1 MLASEDKNSLTP
13 QEEAQLQSVKDAERL
28 LEQEEDIAQ
37 RIENGASI
45 DDAVAQSTEK
55 YGPAGHSEQVQV
67 RVAKRAALLK
77 DGINPYPIRLEI
89 TSSIPDIRST
99 YDGKLQAGEE
109 TEDVVGIAGRVMFIR
124 DTGKLCFA
132 QLQAGD
138 GEKIQAMIS
147 AREVGDESLQD
158 FKKYVD
164 IGDHLFVEG
173 RVVSS
178 QTNELSIMA
187 TKWEIA
193 SKALRPL
200 PTLHEELS
208 DEQRMRKPYLGMITN
223 SLLRDMVRRRYRVV
237 RSLRENFNRR
247 GYIEA
252 ETPILQTIH
261 GGAAARPFTTHMNA
275 FDMNLYLRIAP
286 ELFLKRLLV
295 GGVDKV
301 FEINRN
307 FRNEGVDATHNP
319 EFTMLEAYEAYG
331 DYNTMAKLTKNLVQQ
346 AALDAFGTTEVTL
359 LDGTKYDLGGEWAE
373 ISMYESLSEKLG
385 EEITSSTSVEKLKE
399 FARSLNEEVDPVTN
413 HGKLVEQL
421 WEHFYADP
429 RTLWAPTFVR
439 DFPVETSPLTKSK
452 PSDPGVTEKWDL
464 YVRGTELA
472 TAYSELNDPVI
483 QRQRLVEQARE
494 ALAGDPEAM
503 AIDEEFIEA
512 LSQAMPPAGG
522 MGMGV
527 DRLIIALT
535 GATIRE
541 TITFPLVKPLQ
552 HR

>member
-1 MLASEDKNSLTP
+1 MLAGEDKNSLTA
-13 QEEAQLQSVKDAERL
+13 QREAQLRSVKTAERL
-28 LEQEEDIAQ
+28 LEQDEDIAQ
-37 RIENGASI
+37 RIKNGESI
-45 DDAVAQSTEK
+45 EDAVAESTAK
-55 YGPAGHSEQVQV
+55 FGSTGHPEQVQV
-67 RVAKRAALLK
+67 RVAKRASLLK
-77 DGINPYPIRLEI
+77 EGINPYPIKLDI
-89 TSSIPDIRST
+89 TSTISEVRSK
-99 YDGKLQAGEE
+99 YDGTLEAGQE
-109 TEDVVGIAGRVMFIR
+109 TKEVVGIAGRVIFIR
-124 DTGKLCFA
+124 DTGKLCFV
-132 QLQAGD
+132 QLQAGA

-147 AREVGDESLQD
+147 EREIGAESLQA

-178 QTNELSIMA
+178 QTNELSIMV
-187 TKWEIA
+187 TRWQIA

-223 SLLRDMVRRRYRVV
+223 EILRDMVRRRYKVV

-252 ETPILQTIH
+252 ETPILQTLH
-261 GGAAARPFTTHMNA
+261 GGAAARPFSTHMNA
-275 FDMNLYLRIAP
+275 FDINLYLRIAP

-295 GGVDKV
+295 GGVEKV

-319 EFTMLEAYEAYG
+319 EFTMLEAYQAYG
-331 DYNTMAKLTKNLVQQ
+331 DYNTMAELTKNLVQQ

-359 LDGTKYDLGGEWAE
+359 MDGTKYNVGGDWKS

-385 EEITSSTSVEKLKE
+385 EEITSSTSVEKLKQ
-399 FARSLNEEVDPVTN
+399 FARSLNEEIDPVTN

-429 RTLWAPTFVR
+429 HALWEPTFVR

-452 PSDPGVTEKWDL
+452 PDDPGVTEKWDL

-472 TAYSELNDPVI
+472 TAYSELNDPII
-483 QRQRLVEQARE
+483 QRQRLVEQAHE

-503 AIDEEFIEA
+503 AIDEDFIEA
-512 LSQAMPPAGG
+512 LAQAMPPAGG
-522 MGMGV
+522 MGMGI

-541 TITFPLVKPLQ
+541 TITFPLVKPLMN
-552 HR
+552 